1 MTFLTFYSRHVSF
14 MKWKGLWGIAELDGL
29 FFSTWFPSSC
39 ERLIIELMSIEQR
52 TERYERDKHSKFTW
66 KSGAEG
72 ALGANLMLNG
82 KFKHFNLML

>member
-1 MTFLTFYSRHVSF
+1 MYP
-14 MKWKGLWGIAELDGL
+14 LWSEKVCDALL
-29 FFSTWFPSSC
+29 SLMAFFFSTWFPSSC

-72 ALGANLMLNG
+72 ALGAPI
-82 KFKHFNLML
+82 

>member
-1 MTFLTFYSRHVSF
+1 
-14 MKWKGLWGIAELDGL
+14 
-29 FFSTWFPSSC
+29 
-39 ERLIIELMSIEQR
+39 MSIEQR

-82 KFKHFNLML
+82 KFKHLNLMLWIAFMQSVSS